1 MDQFNYRDGR
11 LFCEDVAVEDIAAA
25 AGTPVYIYSAATI
38 TDHYRKLVAAFKEVS
53 PLICYSIK
61 SCSNLSILKL
71 LADLGAGMDVVSGG
85 ELFRAGLAKVPGS
98 RIVYAG
104 VGKTDDEIVEALDYN
119 PEGSTRH
126 GIRLFNIESEAE
138 FENIASIAR
147 SRGVSCEAT
156 LRVNPDVDPK
166 THVYTTTGKKE
177 TKFGVD
183 LERARAF
190 FRKYGRNEHCRLTA
204 IHLHIGSPV
213 YTVEPYIEAVKRAL
227 ALIDE
232 LVAAG
237 HRITA
242 LNLGGGFGADYTSAQ
257 SPLAADYASAIV
269 PLVREHV
276 QRGLKI
282 ILEPGRSIIANAG
295 ILLSRVQYLKKSGQ
309 RHFVIIDG
317 GMHTLI
323 RPALYGSFHFI
334 WPARVSRLHVPQ
346 KREQEMDLP
355 GLELCDVVGPICE
368 SSDFLAKDRGLPPM
382 VRGDLLAVF
391 SAGAYGMVMASHY
404 NSHPLPAEVL
414 VVGER
419 ASVIRTRETYDDLV
433 ARERQAEPLLGPPL
447 ED

>member
-1 MDQFNYRDGR
+1 MDQFNYRDGQ
-11 LFCEDVAVEDIAAA
+11 LFCEDVSVDAIAAV
-25 AGTPVYIYSAATI
+25 AGTPVYIYSEATI
-38 TDHYRKLVAAFKEVS
+38 TDHYRKLVAAFKAVN

-61 SCSNLSILKL
+61 SCSNLSILRL

-85 ELFRAGLAKVPGS
+85 ELFRAGLAKVAGN

-104 VGKTDDEIVEALDYN
+104 VGKTDDEIIEALDYN

-138 FENIASIAR
+138 FENIAALAR
-147 SRGVSCEAT
+147 SRGVVCEAT

-232 LVAAG
+232 LAQAG
-237 HRITA
+237 HKITA

-257 SPLAADYASAIV
+257 SPVAADYASAIV
-269 PLVREHV
+269 PLVKGHV
-276 QRGLKI
+276 ERGLRI
-282 ILEPGRSIIANAG
+282 ILEPGRSIVANAG
-295 ILLSRVQYLKKSGQ
+295 ILLTRVNYLKTSGAK
-309 RHFVIIDG
+309 HFVIIDA
-317 GMHTLI
+317 GMHSLI

-334 WPARVSRLHVPQ
+334 WPARVSRMHLPET
-346 KREQEMDLP
+346 REQEMSLP

-368 SSDFLAKDRGLPPM
+368 SSDFLAKDRRLPPL

-414 VVGER
+414 VSGSH
-419 ASVIRTRETYDDLV
+419 ASVIRSRETYDDLV
-433 ARERQAEPLLGPPL
+433 SRELEMQALLG
-447 ED
+447 DRSQD

>member
-11 LFCEDVAVEDIAAA
+11 LHCEEVAVEEIAAA

-38 TDHYRKLVAAFKEVS
+38 TDHYRKLVAAFKRVD

-61 SCSNLSILKL
+61 SCSNLSILRL

-85 ELFRAGLAKVPGS
+85 ELFRAGLAKVHGHG
-98 RIVYAG
+98 IVYAG
-104 VGKTDDEIVEALDYN
+104 VGKTDEEIIEALDYS

-138 FENIASIAR
+138 FENIASLAR
-147 SRGVSCEAT
+147 ARGVVCEAT

-183 LERARAF
+183 LERARSF

-232 LVAAG
+232 LAAEG
-237 HRITA
+237 FKVTA

-257 SPLAADYASAIV
+257 SPVAADYASAIV
-269 PLVREHV
+269 PLLHGHV
-276 QRGLKI
+276 DRGLKI

-295 ILLSRVQYLKKSGQ
+295 ILLTRVQYLKKSGQ

-334 WPARVSRLHVPQ
+334 WPARVARPHVPVR
-346 KREQEMDLP
+346 REQEMDLP
-355 GLELCDVVGPICE
+355 GLDLCDVVGPICE
-368 SSDFLAKDRGLPPM
+368 SSDFLAKDRRLPPL

-414 VVGER
+414 VSGSR
-419 ASVIRTRETYDDLV
+419 ATTVRSRETYDDLV
-433 ARERQAEPLLGPPL
+433 AREREATLLLGRD

>member
-1 MDQFNYRDGR
+1 MDQFNYREGQ
-11 LFCEDVAVEDIAAA
+11 LFCEEVAVAEIAAV
-25 AGTPVYIYSAATI
+25 AGTPTYIYSAATM
-38 TDHYRKLVAAFKEVS
+38 TDHYCKLVAAFKSVQ

-61 SCSNLSILKL
+61 SCSNLSILKH

-85 ELFRAGLAKVPGS
+85 ELFRAGLARMHGH

-104 VGKTDDEIVEALDYN
+104 VGKTDEEIIEALDYS
-119 PEGSTRH
+119 PEGSTRR

-147 SRGVSCEAT
+147 SRAVICEAT

-166 THVYTTTGKKE
+166 THVYTTTGTKE

-190 FRKYGRNEHCRLTA
+190 FRKYGRDEHCHLTA

-232 LVAAG
+232 LATAG

-257 SPLAADYASAIV
+257 SPVAADYASAIV
-269 PLVREHV
+269 PLLQGHV
-276 QRGLKI
+276 DRGLRI

-295 ILLSRVQYLKKSGQ
+295 ILLCRVQYLKKSGQ
-309 RHFVIIDG
+309 KQFVIIDG

-323 RPALYGSFHFI
+323 RPALYGSFHFV
-334 WPARVSRLHVPQ
+334 WPARVSRMHEPAT
-346 KREQEMDLP
+346 REQEMDLP
-355 GLELCDVVGPICE
+355 GLDMCDVVGPICE
-368 SSDFLAKDRGLPPM
+368 SSDFLAKDRRLPPL

-391 SAGAYGMVMASHY
+391 SAGAYGMTMASHY
-404 NSHPLPAEVL
+404 NSHPLPCEVL
-414 VVGER
+414 VSGSKAR
-419 ASVIRTRETYDDLV
+419 VIRARETYDDLV
-433 ARERQAEPLLGPPL
+433 AGEMESTPLLGGVG
-447 ED
+447 EE

>member
-1 MDQFNYRDGR
+1 MDQFNYRDGQ
-11 LFCEDVAVEDIAAA
+11 LFCENVSVEDIAAA
-25 AGTPVYIYSAATI
+25 AGTPVFIYSAATI
-38 TDHYRKLVAAFKEVS
+38 TDHYRKLVAAFKRVD

-61 SCSNLSILKL
+61 SCSNLSILRL

-85 ELFRAGLAKVPGS
+85 ELFRAGLARVHGQ

-104 VGKTDDEIVEALDYN
+104 VGKTDDEIIEALDYS

-138 FENIASIAR
+138 FENIANIAR
-147 SRGVSCEAT
+147 SRGMVCEAT

-213 YTVEPYIEAVKRAL
+213 YTVEPYIEAVHRSL

-232 LVAAG
+232 LAAEG
-237 HRITA
+237 VRITS

-257 SPLAADYASAIV
+257 SPVAADYASAIV
-269 PLVREHV
+269 PLLEAHV
-276 QRGLKI
+276 DRGLKI
-282 ILEPGRSIIANAG
+282 ILEPGRSIVANAG
-295 ILLSRVQYLKKSGQ
+295 ILLTRVLYLKKSGQ

-317 GMHTLI
+317 GMHTLV

-334 WPARVSRLHVPQ
+334 WPARVARPHIPM

-355 GLELCDVVGPICE
+355 GLDLCDVVGPICE
-368 SSDFLAKDRGLPPM
+368 SGDFLAKDRRLPPL

-391 SAGAYGMVMASHY
+391 SAGAYGMVMASRY

-414 VVGER
+414 VSGSRVMT
-419 ASVIRTRETYDDLV
+419 IRSRETYDDLV
-433 ARERQAEPLLGPPL
+433 NRELEATPLLGRD

>member
-11 LFCEDVAVEDIAAA
+11 LHCEDVAVEEIAAA

-38 TDHYRKLVAAFKEVS
+38 TDHYRKLVAAFKRVD

-61 SCSNLSILKL
+61 SCSNLSILRL

-85 ELFRAGLAKVPGS
+85 ELFRAGLAKVHGH

-104 VGKTDDEIVEALDYN
+104 VGKTDEEIIEALDYS
-119 PEGSTRH
+119 PDGSTRH

-138 FENIASIAR
+138 FENIAALAR
-147 SRGVSCEAT
+147 SRGVVCEAT

-190 FRKYGRNEHCRLTA
+190 FRRYGRNEHCRLTA

-232 LVAAG
+232 LAAEG
-237 HRITA
+237 FKVTA
-242 LNLGGGFGADYTSAQ
+242 LNLGGGFGADYTSSQ

-269 PLVREHV
+269 PLLAGHV
-276 QRGLKI
+276 DRGLRI
-282 ILEPGRSIIANAG
+282 ILEPGRSIVANAG
-295 ILLSRVQYLKKSGQ
+295 ILLTRVQYLKKSGQ

-334 WPARVSRLHVPQ
+334 WPARVARMHVPA

-355 GLELCDVVGPICE
+355 GLDLCDVVGPICE
-368 SSDFLAKDRGLPPM
+368 SSDFLAKDRRLPPP

-414 VVGER
+414 VSGSR
-419 ASVIRTRETYDDLV
+419 ATTVRSRETYDDLV
-433 ARERQAEPLLGPPL
+433 NREREATLLLGRE

>member
-11 LFCEDVAVEDIAAA
+11 LHCEDVAVEEIAAA

-38 TDHYRKLVAAFKEVS
+38 TDHYRKLVAAFKRVD

-61 SCSNLSILKL
+61 SCSNLSILRL

-85 ELFRAGLAKVPGS
+85 ELFRAGLAKVHGH

-104 VGKTDDEIVEALDYN
+104 VGKTDEEIIEALDYS
-119 PEGSTRH
+119 PDGSTRH

-138 FENIASIAR
+138 FENIAALAR
-147 SRGVSCEAT
+147 SRGVVCEAT

-190 FRKYGRNEHCRLTA
+190 FRRYGRNEHCRLTA

-232 LVAAG
+232 LAAEG
-237 HRITA
+237 FKVTA
-242 LNLGGGFGADYTSAQ
+242 LNLGGGFGADYTSSQ

-269 PLVREHV
+269 PLLAGHV
-276 QRGLKI
+276 DRGLRI
-282 ILEPGRSIIANAG
+282 ILEPGRSIVANAG
-295 ILLSRVQYLKKSGQ
+295 ILLTRVQYLKKSGQ

-334 WPARVSRLHVPQ
+334 WPARVARPHVPV

-355 GLELCDVVGPICE
+355 GLDLCDVVGPICE
-368 SSDFLAKDRGLPPM
+368 SSDFLAKDRRLPPL
-382 VRGDLLAVF
+382 VRGDLLAAF

-414 VVGER
+414 VSGSR
-419 ASVIRTRETYDDLV
+419 ATTVRSRETYDDLV
-433 ARERQAEPLLGPPL
+433 NREREATLLLGRE

>member
-11 LFCEDVAVEDIAAA
+11 LHCEDVAVEEIAAA

-38 TDHYRKLVAAFKEVS
+38 TDHYRKLVAAFKRVD

-61 SCSNLSILKL
+61 SCSNLSILRL

-85 ELFRAGLAKVPGS
+85 ELFRAGLAKVHGH

-104 VGKTDDEIVEALDYN
+104 VGKTDEEIIEALDYS
-119 PEGSTRH
+119 PDGSTRH

-138 FENIASIAR
+138 FENIAALAR
-147 SRGVSCEAT
+147 SRGVVCEAT

-190 FRKYGRNEHCRLTA
+190 FRRYGRNEHCRLTA

-232 LVAAG
+232 LAAEG
-237 HRITA
+237 FKVTA
-242 LNLGGGFGADYTSAQ
+242 LNLGGGFGADYTSSQ

-269 PLVREHV
+269 PLLAGHV
-276 QRGLKI
+276 DRGLRI
-282 ILEPGRSIIANAG
+282 ILEPGRSIVANAG
-295 ILLSRVQYLKKSGQ
+295 ILLTRVQYLKKSGQ

-334 WPARVSRLHVPQ
+334 WPARVARMHVPA

-355 GLELCDVVGPICE
+355 GLDLCDVVGPICE
-368 SSDFLAKDRGLPPM
+368 SSDFLAKDRRLPPL

-414 VVGER
+414 VSGSR
-419 ASVIRTRETYDDLV
+419 ATTVRSRETYDDLV
-433 ARERQAEPLLGPPL
+433 NREREATLLLGRE

>member
-11 LFCEDVAVEDIAAA
+11 LHCEDVAVEEIAAA

-38 TDHYRKLVAAFKEVS
+38 TDHYRKLVAAFKRVD

-61 SCSNLSILKL
+61 SCSNLSILRL

-85 ELFRAGLAKVPGS
+85 ELFRAGLAKVHGH

-104 VGKTDDEIVEALDYN
+104 VGKTDEEIIEALDYS
-119 PEGSTRH
+119 PDGSTRH

-138 FENIASIAR
+138 FENIAALAR
-147 SRGVSCEAT
+147 SRGVVCEAT

-190 FRKYGRNEHCRLTA
+190 FRRYGRNEHCRLTA

-232 LVAAG
+232 LAAEG
-237 HRITA
+237 FKVTA
-242 LNLGGGFGADYTSAQ
+242 LNLGGGFGADYTSSQ

-269 PLVREHV
+269 PLLASHV
-276 QRGLKI
+276 DRGLRI
-282 ILEPGRSIIANAG
+282 ILEPGRSIVANAG
-295 ILLSRVQYLKKSGQ
+295 ILLTRVQYLKKSGQ

-334 WPARVSRLHVPQ
+334 WPARVARPHVPV

-355 GLELCDVVGPICE
+355 GLDLCDVVGPICE
-368 SSDFLAKDRGLPPM
+368 SSDFLAKDRRLPPL

-414 VVGER
+414 VSGSR
-419 ASVIRTRETYDDLV
+419 ATTVRSRETYDDLV
-433 ARERQAEPLLGPPL
+433 NREREATLLLGRE

>member
-1 MDQFNYRDGR
+1 MDQFNYREGR
-11 LFCEDVAVEDIAAA
+11 LFCENVAVEDIAAA

-38 TDHYRKLVAAFKEVS
+38 ADHYRKLVAAFKDVS

-85 ELFRAGLAKVPGS
+85 ELFRAGLAKVPGN

-104 VGKTDDEIVEALDYN
+104 VGKTDAEIIEALDYN

-138 FENIASIAR
+138 FENIAALAR
-147 SRGVSCEAT
+147 SRHVVCEAT

-213 YTVEPYIEAVKRAL
+213 YTVGPYIEAVKRAL
-227 ALIDE
+227 TLIDE
-232 LVAAG
+232 LAAAG
-237 HRITA
+237 HKITA

-257 SPLAADYASAIV
+257 SPVAADYASAIV
-269 PLVREHV
+269 PLVKEHV
-276 QRGLKI
+276 ARGLKI
-282 ILEPGRSIIANAG
+282 ILEPGRTIIANAG
-295 ILLSRVQYLKKSGQ
+295 ILLNRVQYLKNSGQ
-309 RHFVIIDG
+309 KHFVIIDG

-323 RPALYGSFHFI
+323 RPALYGSFHFV
-334 WPARVSRLHVPQ
+334 WPARVSKMHVPRT
-346 KREQEMDLP
+346 REQEMDLP

-368 SSDFLAKDRGLPPM
+368 SSDFLAKDRLLPPM

-414 VVGER
+414 VVGSR
-419 ASVIRTRETYDDLV
+419 ATVIRTRETYDDLV
-433 ARERQAEPLLGPPL
+433 ARERQTEPLIGGAG

>member
-1 MDQFNYRDGR
+1 MDQFNYRDGQ
-11 LFCEDVAVEDIAAA
+11 LYCEDVPVEEIAAA

-38 TDHYRKLVAAFKEVS
+38 TDHYRKLVAAFRRVD

-61 SCSNLSILKL
+61 SCSNLSILRL
-71 LADLGAGMDVVSGG
+71 LTDLGAGMDVVSGG
-85 ELFRAGLAKVPGS
+85 ELFRAGLAKVHGH

-104 VGKTDDEIVEALDYN
+104 VGKTDEEIIEALDYS

-138 FENIASIAR
+138 FENIANIAR
-147 SRGVSCEAT
+147 SRGVVCEAT

-213 YTVEPYIEAVKRAL
+213 YTVEPYIEAVKRAA

-232 LVAAG
+232 LAAEG
-237 HRITA
+237 FRITA
-242 LNLGGGFGADYTSAQ
+242 LNLGGGFGADYTSDQ

-269 PLVREHV
+269 PLLQGHV
-276 QRGLKI
+276 HRGLKI
-282 ILEPGRSIIANAG
+282 ILEPGRSIVANAG
-295 ILLSRVQYLKKSGQ
+295 ILLTRVQYLKKSGQ

-334 WPARVSRLHVPQ
+334 WPARVARPHVPVR
-346 KREQEMDLP
+346 REQEMDLP
-355 GLELCDVVGPICE
+355 GLDLCDVVGPICE
-368 SSDFLAKDRGLPPM
+368 SSDFLARDRRLPPL

-414 VVGER
+414 VSGAR
-419 ASVIRTRETYDDLV
+419 ATTVRSRETYDDLI
-433 ARERQAEPLLGPPL
+433 ARELEATPLLGRE

>member
-11 LFCEDVAVEDIAAA
+11 LHCEDVAVEEIAAA

-38 TDHYRKLVAAFKEVS
+38 TDHYRKLVAAFKRVD

-61 SCSNLSILKL
+61 SCSNLSILRL

-85 ELFRAGLAKVPGS
+85 ELFRAGLAKVHGH

-104 VGKTDDEIVEALDYN
+104 VGKTDEEIIEALDYS
-119 PEGSTRH
+119 PDGSTRH

-138 FENIASIAR
+138 FENIAALAR
-147 SRGVSCEAT
+147 SRGVVCEAT

-190 FRKYGRNEHCRLTA
+190 FRKYGRHEHCRLTA

-232 LVAAG
+232 LAAEG
-237 HRITA
+237 FKVTA
-242 LNLGGGFGADYTSAQ
+242 LNLGGGFGADYTSSQ

-269 PLVREHV
+269 PLLAGHV
-276 QRGLKI
+276 DRGLRI
-282 ILEPGRSIIANAG
+282 ILEPGRSIVANAG
-295 ILLSRVQYLKKSGQ
+295 ILLTRVHYLKKSGQ

-334 WPARVSRLHVPQ
+334 WPARVARPHVPAT
-346 KREQEMDLP
+346 REQEMDLP
-355 GLELCDVVGPICE
+355 GLDLCDVVGPICE
-368 SSDFLAKDRGLPPM
+368 SSDFLAKDRRLPPL

-414 VVGER
+414 VSGSR
-419 ASVIRTRETYDDLV
+419 ATTVRSRETYDDLV
-433 ARERQAEPLLGPPL
+433 AREREATLLLGRE

>member
-1 MDQFNYRDGR
+1 MDQFNFRDGR
-11 LFCEDVAVEDIAAA
+11 LHCEDVAVEEIAAA

-38 TDHYRKLVAAFKEVS
+38 TDHYRKLVAAFKRVD

-61 SCSNLSILKL
+61 SCSNLSILRL

-85 ELFRAGLAKVPGS
+85 ELFRAGLAKVHGH

-104 VGKTDDEIVEALDYN
+104 VGKTDEEIIEALDYS
-119 PEGSTRH
+119 PDGSTRH

-138 FENIASIAR
+138 FENIAALAR
-147 SRGVSCEAT
+147 SRGVVCEAT

-190 FRKYGRNEHCRLTA
+190 FRRYGRNEHCRLTA

-232 LVAAG
+232 LAAEG
-237 HRITA
+237 FKVTA
-242 LNLGGGFGADYTSAQ
+242 LNLGGGFGADYTSSQ

-269 PLVREHV
+269 PLLAGHV
-276 QRGLKI
+276 DRGLRI
-282 ILEPGRSIIANAG
+282 ILEPGRSIVANAG
-295 ILLSRVQYLKKSGQ
+295 ILLTRVQYLKKSGQ

-334 WPARVSRLHVPQ
+334 WPARVARMHVPA

-355 GLELCDVVGPICE
+355 GLDLCDVVGPICE
-368 SSDFLAKDRGLPPM
+368 SSDFLAKDRRLPPP

-414 VVGER
+414 VSGSR
-419 ASVIRTRETYDDLV
+419 ATTVRSRETYDDLV
-433 ARERQAEPLLGPPL
+433 NREREATLLLGRE

>member
-1 MDQFNYRDGR
+1 MDQFNFRDGR
-11 LFCEDVAVEDIAAA
+11 LHCEDVAVEEIAAA

-38 TDHYRKLVAAFKEVS
+38 TDHYRKLVAAFKRVD

-61 SCSNLSILKL
+61 SCSNLSILRL

-85 ELFRAGLAKVPGS
+85 ELFRAGLAKVHGH

-104 VGKTDDEIVEALDYN
+104 VGKTDEEIIEALDYS
-119 PEGSTRH
+119 PDGSTRH

-138 FENIASIAR
+138 FENIAALAR
-147 SRGVSCEAT
+147 SRGVVCEAT

-190 FRKYGRNEHCRLTA
+190 FRRYGRNEHCRLTA

-232 LVAAG
+232 LAAEG
-237 HRITA
+237 FKVTA
-242 LNLGGGFGADYTSAQ
+242 LNLGGGFGADYTSSQ

-269 PLVREHV
+269 PLLAGHV
-276 QRGLKI
+276 DRGLRI
-282 ILEPGRSIIANAG
+282 ILEPGRSIVANAG
-295 ILLSRVQYLKKSGQ
+295 ILLTRVQYLKKSGQ

-334 WPARVSRLHVPQ
+334 WPARVARPHVPV

-355 GLELCDVVGPICE
+355 GLDLCDVVGPICE
-368 SSDFLAKDRGLPPM
+368 SSDFLAKDRRLPPL

-414 VVGER
+414 VSGSR
-419 ASVIRTRETYDDLV
+419 ATTVRSRETYDDLV
-433 ARERQAEPLLGPPL
+433 NREREATLLLGRE

>member
-1 MDQFNYRDGR
+1 MDQFNYREGR
-11 LFCEDVAVEDIAAA
+11 LFCENIAIDDIAAA
-25 AGTPVYIYSAATI
+25 AGTPVYVYSAATI
-38 TDHYRKLVAAFKEVS
+38 TDHYRKLVAAFKGVQ

-61 SCSNLSILKL
+61 SCSNVSILQL

-85 ELFRAGLAKVPGS
+85 ELFRAGLAKVHGH

-104 VGKTDDEIVEALDYN
+104 VGKTDEEIIEALDYS

-138 FENIASIAR
+138 FENVASLAR
-147 SRGVSCEAT
+147 ARGVTCEAT

-232 LVAAG
+232 LAAG
-237 HRITA
+237 GHKITA

-269 PLVREHV
+269 PLLQGHV
-276 QRGLKI
+276 DRGLKI

-295 ILLSRVQYLKKSGQ
+295 ILLCRVQYLKKSGQ

-334 WPARVSRLHVPQ
+334 WPARVSRMHTPTS
-346 KREQEMDLP
+346 REAEMDLP
-355 GLELCDVVGPICE
+355 GLDMCDVVGPICE
-368 SSDFLAKDRGLPPM
+368 SSDFLAKDRRLPPL

-391 SAGAYGMVMASHY
+391 SAGAYGMTMASHY
-404 NSHPLPAEVL
+404 NSHPLPCEVL
-414 VVGER
+414 VSGSR
-419 ASVIRTRETYDDLV
+419 ARIIRSRETYDDLV
-433 ARERQAEPLLGPPL
+433 ARERESTPLLGG

>member
-1 MDQFNYRDGR
+1 MDQFNFRDGR
-11 LFCEDVAVEDIAAA
+11 LHCEDVAVEEIAAA

-38 TDHYRKLVAAFKEVS
+38 TDHYRKLVAAFKRVD

-61 SCSNLSILKL
+61 SCSNLSILRL

-85 ELFRAGLAKVPGS
+85 ELFRAGLAKVHGH

-104 VGKTDDEIVEALDYN
+104 VGKTDEEIIEALDYS
-119 PEGSTRH
+119 PDGSTRH

-138 FENIASIAR
+138 FENIAALAR
-147 SRGVSCEAT
+147 SRGVVCEAT

-190 FRKYGRNEHCRLTA
+190 FRRYGRNEHCRLTA

-232 LVAAG
+232 LAAEG
-237 HRITA
+237 FKVTA
-242 LNLGGGFGADYTSAQ
+242 LNLGGGFGADYTSSQ

-269 PLVREHV
+269 PLLASHV
-276 QRGLKI
+276 DRGLRI
-282 ILEPGRSIIANAG
+282 ILEPGRSIVANAG
-295 ILLSRVQYLKKSGQ
+295 ILLTRVQYLKKSGQ

-334 WPARVSRLHVPQ
+334 WPARVARPHVPV

-355 GLELCDVVGPICE
+355 GLDLCDVVGPICE
-368 SSDFLAKDRGLPPM
+368 SSDFLAKDRRLPPL

-414 VVGER
+414 VSGSR
-419 ASVIRTRETYDDLV
+419 ATTVRSRETYDDLV
-433 ARERQAEPLLGPPL
+433 NREREATLLLGRE

>member
-11 LFCEDVAVEDIAAA
+11 LYCEDVPVEEVAAA

-38 TDHYRKLVAAFKEVS
+38 TDHYRKIVAAFKRVD

-61 SCSNLSILKL
+61 SCSNLSILRL

-85 ELFRAGLAKVPGS
+85 ELFRAGLAKVHGH

-104 VGKTDDEIVEALDYN
+104 VGKTDEEIIEALDYS
-119 PEGSTRH
+119 PDGSTHR

-138 FENIASIAR
+138 FENIASLAR
-147 SRGVSCEAT
+147 ARGVTCEAT

-190 FRKYGRNEHCRLTA
+190 FRRYGRNEHCRLTA

-213 YTVEPYIEAVKRAL
+213 YTVDPYIEAVKRAL

-232 LVAAG
+232 LAG
-237 HRITA
+237 EGFRITA

-257 SPLAADYASAIV
+257 SPVASDYASAIV
-269 PLVREHV
+269 PLLEGYFD
-276 QRGLKI
+276 RGLKI
-282 ILEPGRSIIANAG
+282 ILEPGRSIVANAG
-295 ILLSRVQYLKKSGQ
+295 ILLTRVQYLKKSGQ

-334 WPARVSRLHVPQ
+334 WPARVSKPYVPV

-355 GLELCDVVGPICE
+355 GLDLCDVVGPICE
-368 SSDFLAKDRGLPPM
+368 SSDFLARDRRLPPL

-404 NSHPLPAEVL
+404 NSHPLPPEVL
-414 VVGER
+414 VSGSR
-419 ASVIRTRETYDDLV
+419 ATTIRSRETYDDLV
-433 ARERQAEPLLGPPL
+433 AREREATLLLGRE